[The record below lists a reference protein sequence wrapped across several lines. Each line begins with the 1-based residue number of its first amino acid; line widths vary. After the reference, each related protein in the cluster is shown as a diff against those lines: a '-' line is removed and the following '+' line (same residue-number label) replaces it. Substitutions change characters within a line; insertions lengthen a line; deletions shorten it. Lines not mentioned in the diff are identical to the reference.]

1 MKVRND
7 DGVSLGMS
15 KTSKPIQAGKV
26 ESGSQATS
34 PRPTTEDRVELSDR
48 ARALHV
54 ANDSLKTSESIRA
67 DKVEY
72 LKQTLNNGT
81 YHVPGVKI
89 AERMLGEGLFA

>member
-7 DGVSLGMS
+7 DGISRGTPQ
-15 KTSKPIQAGKV
+15 TSKPVQTGKV
-26 ESGSQATS
+26 DAASRATP
-34 PRPTTEDRVELSDR
+34 PRPTGEDRVELSDR

-54 ANDSLKTSESIRA
+54 ANDSLKTLQSIRM
-67 DKVEY
+67 DKVES
-72 LKQTLNNGT
+72 LKQVIKDGT